1 MDRELLK
8 DEIIKRLAPL
18 KPDKIIL
25 FGSYAN
31 GNSTNESDVDLF
43 LFKDLPTQEIRDFRF
58 KAKKALRDFQFKY
71 KIGLDIFV
79 DSKDRVE
86 YRIKNIK
93 DQFYQ
98 EIVQNGAVIYEQ

>member
-1 MDRELLK
+1 MDKEFLK
-8 DEIIKRLAPL
+8 DEIVKRLAPL
-18 KPDKIIL
+18 KPEKIIL

-43 LFKDLPTQEIRDFRF
+43 LFKDLPVQEIRDFRF
-58 KAKKALRDFQFKY
+58 KAKKALRDFQFEY

-86 YRIKNIK
+86 YRIKNVK